1 MKKIDMKKTLN
12 ERAGNTEWT
21 DENTWNVLRKIRN
34 TKAERRE
41 YSLRRFV
48 PAFMALLLVAGI
60 GVAALTRT
68 PGSPDPIRDK
78 DLYTAQPIV
87 TALAPGQGEGTDGL
101 PEGDAGKAIREQ
113 IRDYYPEIAD
123 QLKPINLSSEKD
135 GIRLELISGAV
146 KGDET
151 WAVYSLQDVE
161 GRYPEAVINGYA
173 DFDYMMGSVYT
184 GESPLLYADEK
195 EHKYYYCVRAQYHQP
210 VDTNDRMVTFSMP
223 FYEATCTAKLDLLE
237 LLKEHGTTGEG
248 ILSPELEP
256 VYTAEGEVPRESKK
270 VLDYTKPLDIPV
282 LDNVKLTGIGWID
295 GSLHIQFHNPDAH
308 GFGDRAS
315 TNWGFGMDYDSD
327 YWTEDLFDGASW
339 DENGDGA
346 SDWQEEILNCTP
358 ETLEKLK
365 PVVNMTVTDN
375 IVDGDWEIR
384 FPLRTIC
391 ADTVDRMNKFAEL
404 QQENPEVY
412 DAVDGF
418 MQSWHREDLSDM
430 YFYSDDSWRT
440 SVNAGWSRLRTLTAS
455 GSVVNYNLDSV
466 SGEPGDAERTAVCT
480 VKMELPGEAEP
491 VYRRYEL
498 PLRKDQENGT
508 YGVDPT
514 GFSHWEDV
522 KYDQLDQESYL
533 LSRAELPDI
542 IHYGEGGCLLENLSC
557 EKQGI
562 YLFVYSGKVKG
573 NKATFSFS
581 LEDPEGKYVK
591 FPDEPTLDTD
601 IGSVSGSDKGYLYR
615 SEKKHEAFYTQY
627 FYFDQPVPP
636 EERTVTLKMDSVK
649 VYEEDRAYLTPALK
663 KYAKAVEGVEP
674 PPLAQSILKYRPL
687 GPKEVPGLKVLD
699 YSKPMN
705 FPLLWNATLSN
716 IGWID
721 GKLHIQ
727 IHADSPNLGGF
738 DELWLDTSLDG
749 NMDTLWKEL
758 DYSPVEWYDDNGSW
772 YEFVY
777 DYAPEDLD
785 KLKINANA
793 IYEAKTLQD
802 DWSVSF
808 PLSQVYVPEED
819 GTAGLS
825 QDPEEETDDLPE
837 VAAGSEASLLPVNL
851 AREKQGIRVTA
862 IAGLA
867 TGNDSYVKY
876 AIQDV
881 DNQYPGLDM
890 EPEKMINTIL
900 PEDCDADGTMYPEET
915 TDCDVNAGDAYRNM
929 YIIGNFHSRKIQGED
944 RAISLGIKDMRLV
957 KRMEIDMHP
966 YIQEYAKQEEG
977 IISKAFGEERK
988 ILDPDKKLNIPLG
1001 RDDLLLTGIGW
1012 IDNQLHVRI
1021 KYTGEPLIRNG
1032 VSYDNRC
1039 NVWISGDYIH
1049 PTETKTG
1056 VDYSIRTEGGKTG
1069 VTVGQLEEIL
1079 DCGPDN
1085 YGDVSLIAHCS
1096 VLEDVVQDSWTVSLP
1111 LSKIC
1116 PEIEPAETV
1125 SFSAPDTWVK
1135 RPLKVNMTLDRQ
1147 DNLRPQDAVEVTIE
1161 VINTSGYDL
1170 PGKVTLY
1177 DPDGNQ
1183 LYEMEIAPSEG
1194 QVWSGEWTVTEEQLA
1209 EGKITFTLGYFNY
1222 KEDMQETTKQML
1234 NFSKLITKE

>member
-195 EHKYYYCVRAQYHQP
+195 EHKYYYCVRAQYEQP

-223 FYEATCTAKLDLLE
+223 FYEATCSAKLDMLE

-256 VYTAEGEVPRESKK
+256 IYTAEGEVPRESKK

-365 PVVNMTVTDN
+365 PVVEVTVTDN

-466 SGEPGDAERTAVCT
+466 FGEPGDAERTAVCM

-498 PLRKDQENGT
+498 LLRKDQDNDM

-514 GFSHWEDV
+514 GFNKWENV
-522 KYDQLDQESYL
+522 EYDQLDQESYL
-533 LSRAELPDI
+533 LSRAELPEDFD
-542 IHYGEGGCLLENLSC
+542 YSNDGLVPMDLSC

-562 YLFVYSGKVKG
+562 RLSVSGGLVQG
-573 NKATFSFS
+573 QTARICYA
-581 LEDPEGKYVK
+581 LEDTEGKYVK

-601 IGSVSGSDKGYLYR
+601 IGSVSGNDRGYLYR

-627 FYFDQPVPP
+627 FFFDQPVPP

-649 VYEEDRAYLTPALK
+649 VFEKDQADLTPMLK
-663 KYAKAVEGVEP
+663 QYAKAVEGVEP
-674 PPLAQSILKYRPL
+674 PQIAQSILKYRHL
-687 GPKEVPGLKVLD
+687 GPTEVPGLKLLD
-699 YSKPMN
+699 YTKTLN
-705 FPLLWNATLSN
+705 LPLFGNVTLGN

-727 IHADSPNLGGF
+727 IHTDSPNLGGF

-758 DYSPVEWYDDNGSW
+758 DYSPLEWYGDNGSW

-777 DYAPEDLD
+777 DYAPEDLE
-785 KLKINANA
+785 KLEMTLNA
-793 IYEAKTLQD
+793 ICEAKTLED
-802 DWSVSF
+802 EWTVSF
-808 PLSQVYVPEED
+808 PLSMICADNKP
-819 GTAGLS
+819 AG
-825 QDPEEETDDLPE
+825 DLPE
-837 VAAGSEASLLPVNL
+837 EAVGCEDSLLPVNL
-851 AREKQGIRVTA
+851 GCERQGIRVDVV
-862 IAGLA
+862 AGLA
-867 TGNDSYVKY
+867 AGNESYVKY
-876 AIQDV
+876 AIQDIE
-881 DNQYPGLDM
+881 NKYPGLEM

-900 PEDCDADGTMYPEET
+900 PEDCDADGTMYADEIMT
-915 TDCDVNAGDAYRNM
+915 CDVNADEPYRNM
-929 YIIGNFHSRKIQGED
+929 YIIGNHHSRKIQGED
-944 RAISLGIKDMRLV
+944 QEITLGIRDMRIMQ
-957 KRMEIDMHP
+957 RTDIDLHP
-966 YIQEYAKQEEG
+966 YIQEYAKPEEG
-977 IISKAFGEERK
+977 ISREGYK
-988 ILDPDKKLNIPLG
+988 ILDPEKKLSIPLG
-1001 RDDLLLTGIGW
+1001 REDLLLTGIGW

-1021 KYTGEPLIRNG
+1021 EYTGESFVKN
-1032 VSYDNRC
+1032 VTSYDNVC
-1039 NVWISGDYIH
+1039 DVWISGDLIH
-1049 PTETKTG
+1049 PTETRSG
-1056 VDYSIRTEGGKTG
+1056 VDYTMLTSGTTKY
-1069 VTVGQLEEIL
+1069 EEIL

-1085 YGDVSLIAHCS
+1085 YGEVSLIAHCS
-1096 VLEDVVQDSWTVSLP
+1096 VLEDVVQGNWSVNLP
-1111 LSKIC
+1111 LSMIC

-1161 VINTSGYDL
+1161 VINTSSYDL

-1183 LYEMEIAPSEG
+1183 LYEMEIAPGEG